1 MRIVY
6 IAGRYS
12 CGTLAEVARNVDT
25 ARKFALMLA
34 ERRIPFVCSS
44 VLKLAGKRTNG

>member
-1 MRIVY
+1 MWK
-6 IAGRYS
+6 
-12 CGTLAEVARNVDT
+12 C
-25 ARKFALMLA
+25 ALMLA